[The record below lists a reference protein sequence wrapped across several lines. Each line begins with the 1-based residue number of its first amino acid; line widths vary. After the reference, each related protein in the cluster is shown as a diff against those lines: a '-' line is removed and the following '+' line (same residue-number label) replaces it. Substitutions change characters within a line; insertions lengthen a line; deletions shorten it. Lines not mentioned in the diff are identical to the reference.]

1 MNEAV
6 RKQGINTKNQVVDL
20 NYLAFWSGRQD
31 FGRLAHQISLQFTKI
46 AQTQLNNFVVVFQYR
61 PNRTNPGCSFGV

>member
-31 FGRLAHQISLQFTKI
+31 FGRL
-46 AQTQLNNFVVVFQYR
+46 
-61 PNRTNPGCSFGV
+61 SFERVK